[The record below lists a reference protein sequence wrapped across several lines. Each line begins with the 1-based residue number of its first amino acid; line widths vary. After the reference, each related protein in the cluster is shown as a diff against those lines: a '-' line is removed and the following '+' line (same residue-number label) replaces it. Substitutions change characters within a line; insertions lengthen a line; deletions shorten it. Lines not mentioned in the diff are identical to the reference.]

1 MQDFEIL
8 FVDDD
13 RAILEL
19 VNEYLTEIGYR
30 IQVTDNGTKALD
42 LVKEQHFDIVFTD
55 FKMPDID
62 GLELLAAI
70 KEHRPQTEVIIVTG
84 HGSMESAIAAMKSGS
99 YDYLQKPF
107 KLDVLKII
115 IDRIVEEKQL
125 KQANIVLRKR
135 LKERHKYDL
144 LVGIS
149 LRMQEIYETIDNMS
163 GKSPHVIIQGESG
176 TGKELTARVV
186 HRIGGRSEKPFVPL
200 VCKRITKDLPVADYR
215 THLGG
220 IIQSAMGG
228 TIYLDELADI
238 APEMQP
244 VLTEVVAGGGDVR
257 IIAASNQ
264 DLASAVE
271 RGALDASL
279 VKGLKDVSILMPP
292 LRDRKEDL
300 CLLIHH
306 FLEKFNAGREK
317 RIYSATPMALDY
329 LLTYNW
335 PGNLIQL
342 ENVIERAFALGVEM
356 VIDVEH
362 LPEEIKAAGEISKI
376 N

>member
-84 HGSMESAIAAMKSGS
+84 HGSMESAITAMKSGS

-342 ENVIERAFALGVEM
+342 ENVIERAFALGVER

-362 LPEEIKAAGEISKI
+362 LPEEIKAAGEISRI

>member
-1 MQDFEIL
+1 
-8 FVDDD
+8 
-13 RAILEL
+13 
-19 VNEYLTEIGYR
+19 
-30 IQVTDNGTKALD
+30 
-42 LVKEQHFDIVFTD
+42 
-55 FKMPDID
+55 
-62 GLELLAAI
+62 
-70 KEHRPQTEVIIVTG
+70 
-84 HGSMESAIAAMKSGS
+84 
-99 YDYLQKPF
+99 
-107 KLDVLKII
+107 
-115 IDRIVEEKQL
+115 
-125 KQANIVLRKR
+125 
-135 LKERHKYDL
+135 
-144 LVGIS
+144 
-149 LRMQEIYETIDNMS
+149 
-163 GKSPHVIIQGESG
+163 
-176 TGKELTARVV
+176 
-186 HRIGGRSEKPFVPL
+186 
-200 VCKRITKDLPVADYR
+200 
-215 THLGG
+215 
-220 IIQSAMGG
+220 MGG

-257 IIAASNQ
+257 VIAASNQ

-271 RGALDASL
+271 RGALDGSL

-317 RIYSATPMALDY
+317 RIYSVTPMALDY

-342 ENVIERAFALGVEM
+342 ENVIERAFALGVER

-362 LPEEIKAAGEISKI
+362 LPEEIKAAGEISRI

>member
-19 VNEYLTEIGYR
+19 VNEYLTELGYR
-30 IQVTDNGTKALD
+30 IQITDNGTKALD

-84 HGSMESAIAAMKSGS
+84 HGSMESAITAMKSGS

-200 VCKRITKDLPVADYR
+200 VCKRIARDLPVADYR

-257 IIAASNQ
+257 VIAASNQ

-271 RGALDASL
+271 RGALDGSL

-317 RIYSATPMALDY
+317 RIYSVTPMALDY

-342 ENVIERAFALGVEM
+342 ENVIERAFALGVER

>member
-1 MQDFEIL
+1 MQDFDIL

-19 VNEYLTEIGYR
+19 VNEYLNELGYR
-30 IQVTDNGTKALD
+30 IQVTDNGVKALD
-42 LVKEQHFDIVFTD
+42 LIKEQNFDIVFTD
-55 FKMPDID
+55 FNMPDID

-70 KEHRPQTEVIIVTG
+70 KEYRPQTEVIIVTG
-84 HGSMESAIAAMKSGS
+84 HGSMESAITAMKSGS

-149 LRMQEIYETIDNMS
+149 LKMQEVYEIIDNMA
-163 GKSPHVIIQGESG
+163 GRSPNVVIQGESG
-176 TGKELTARVV
+176 TGKELTAKVI
-186 HRIGGRSEKPFVPL
+186 HRISDRKDKPFVPL
-200 VCKRITKDLPVADYR
+200 ICKRIAKGLAVSDYN
-215 THLGG
+215 THLSG
-220 IIQSAMGG
+220 IIQSAAGG
-228 TIYLDELADI
+228 TVYLDELADI
-238 APEMQP
+238 VPEMQP
-244 VLTEVVAGGGDVR
+244 VLTEIVTGGIDAR

-264 DLASAVE
+264 DLTSAVE
-271 RGALDASL
+271 RGALARGL
-279 VKGLKDVSILMPP
+279 VQGLKDVFIQIPP

-300 CLLIHH
+300 CLLINH
-306 FLEKFNAGREK
+306 FLEKFNANREK
-317 RIYSATPMALDY
+317 RIYSAAPLALDY

-342 ENVIERAFALGVEM
+342 ENVIERAFALGVEL
-356 VIDVEH
+356 VIDVDH

>member
-1 MQDFEIL
+1 MQDFDIL

-19 VNEYLTEIGYR
+19 VNEYLNEIGYR
-30 IQVTDNGTKALD
+30 IQVTDNGVKALD
-42 LVKEQHFDIVFTD
+42 LIKEQNFDIVFTD

-70 KEHRPQTEVIIVTG
+70 KEYRPQTEVIIVTG
-84 HGSMESAIAAMKSGS
+84 HGSMESAITAMKSGS

-135 LKERHKYDL
+135 LKQRHKYDL

-149 LRMQEIYETIDNMS
+149 LKMQEIYEIIDNMG
-163 GKSPHVIIQGESG
+163 GKSPNVVIQGESG
-176 TGKELTARVV
+176 TGKELTARVI
-186 HRIGGRSEKPFVPL
+186 HRISDRADKPFVPL
-200 VCKRITKDLPVADYR
+200 ICKRIKTGLTASDYSAQ
-215 THLGG
+215 LGD
-220 IIQSAMGG
+220 IIQTAAGG

-238 APEMQP
+238 VPEMQP
-244 VLTEVVAGGGDVR
+244 VMTEMLAGENSVR

-264 DLASAVE
+264 DLVSIVE
-271 RGALDASL
+271 RGALDREL
-279 VKGLKDVSILMPP
+279 VQGFKDVSIQMPP

-300 CLLIHH
+300 CLLINH
-306 FLEKFNAGREK
+306 FMEKFNASRDK
-317 RIYSATPMALDY
+317 RIYNATPMALDY

-342 ENVIERAFALGVEM
+342 ENVIERAFALGVEL